1 MPSPLLDRTASII
14 ATLGPFGLLPR
25 MPGTWGSL
33 AAILAA
39 PWLFMP
45 LSFSMRVLV
54 LLFIL
59 LVGTWAASRSERIFG
74 RKDPGCVV
82 VDELL
87 GQWLTLL
94 PFAVLSP
101 LQLAAGFVFFRIFDI
116 IKPWPIR
123 YVDRHVPGGFGVML
137 DDGIAAIPAAAAL
150 WLLILLL

>member
-1 MPSPLLDRTASII
+1 MSTRLLDRTASII
-14 ATLGPFGLLPR
+14 ATLGPFGHLPKI
-25 MPGTWGSL
+25 PGTWGSL
-33 AAILAA
+33 AAIAAA

-45 LSFSMRVLV
+45 LSFSMRVMV
-54 LLFIL
+54 LMLIL

-101 LQLAAGFVFFRIFDI
+101 VQLAAGFVFFRIFDI
-116 IKPWPIR
+116 LKPWPIR
-123 YVDRHVPGGFGVML
+123 YVDRNVPGGFGVMV
-137 DDGIAAIPAAAAL
+137 DDCIAAIPAAAML
-150 WLLILLL
+150 WLMILFL